1 VKDEKNKW
9 LEAQIIEVAN
19 DYIKIHYKGWS
30 SKFDE
35 YIPIPINFD
44 EPNSQLDNK
53 YAEIGLYS

>member
-9 LEAQIIEVAN
+9 LEAQILEVAN

-44 EPNSQLDNK
+44 EQLDTK

>member
-1 VKDEKNKW
+1 MKDEKNKW
-9 LEAQIIEVAN
+9 LEAQILEVAN

-44 EPNSQLDNK
+44 EHNSQLDNK

>member
-9 LEAQIIEVAN
+9 LEAQILEVAN

-35 YIPIPINFD
+35 YID
-44 EPNSQLDNK
+44 EPNIQLDTK

>member
-1 VKDEKNKW
+1 MKDEKNKW
-9 LEAQIIEVAN
+9 LEAQILEVAN

-44 EPNSQLDNK
+44 EPNCQLDTK

>member
-9 LEAQIIEVAN
+9 LEAQILEVAN

-44 EPNSQLDNK
+44 EPNIQLDTK